1 MPLPAH
7 VEDAMIVVHATFPVK
22 PDERDRVLEHI
33 KELEQHTRE
42 EEGVIEYDA
51 ATDVEDPNLVRF
63 TERYEDE
70 AALGAHTQ
78 TDHFTEFAAM
88 LPEVL
93 DGEPEIMQYTVS
105 EATELEL

>member
-1 MPLPAH
+1 
-7 VEDAMIVVHATFPVK
+7 MIVVHATFPVK
-22 PDERDRVLEHI
+22 PEERERVLEHI
-33 KELEQHTRE
+33 EELEQHTRE
-42 EEGVIEYDA
+42 EDGVIEYVA
-51 ATDVEDPNLVRF
+51 STDVDNPNLVRF

-93 DGEPEIMQYTVS
+93 DGEPEITQYTVS

>member
-7 VEDAMIVVHATFPVK
+7 STDAMIVVRATFPIE

-33 KELEQHTRE
+33 KKLEQHTRE
-42 EEGVIEYDA
+42 EDGVIEYDA
-51 ATDVEDPNLVRF
+51 ATDVEDPNLIRF

-78 TDHFTEFAAM
+78 TDHFAEFEAM

-93 DGEPEIMQYTVS
+93 AGEPEVMQYTVS